1 MKKTIFALC
10 LCTCVLLSGCSG
22 VSREEYDSLASSNSQ
37 MESENQALEE
47 KYDSVSGK
55 YNELKGKYDK
65 LSADY
70 ETLKKD
76 TEEWRALNA
85 DQKAAAKA
93 QAEADRI
100 NAEEE
105 QRKAQEAADQ
115 AAKEKAEQEEAQ
127 RKAEEEA
134 RLAEEA
140 KGYETG
146 ITFNDISR
154 SPDTYKGKK
163 VKFTGR
169 IIQIVEGSYQNSARM
184 STSGK
189 YDDVVFF
196 TYYNDS
202 IDVRLLE
209 DDMITIYG
217 TFSGLY
223 TYTTVLNSS
232 VTLPEIHVD
241 RIELI
246 QS

>member
-22 VSREEYDSLASSNSQ
+22 VSREEYNSLASSNSQ

-127 RKAEEEA
+127 RK
-134 RLAEEA
+134 AEEA

-241 RIELI
+241 RIDLI